1 MVLFGP
7 SIARLAPLREK
18 RWLDAFARRYQRFL
32 LQGMGRRVLSRQAR
46 GQGHARALR
55 DAITDRRDQQHVL
68 SDAERDVDPRLAF
81 PVPDSF
87 RFAIKVPRRISH
99 IKRLRDCGEE
109 LGFLLRALADLSPCL
124 GSLLVQL
131 PPHARC
137 DEAALTGF
145 LHQVP
150 EGTRVAFEFRNDSWH
165 VPAVFKLLES
175 RNAALVQSESDETFE
190 PLPWTADWAY
200 LRLRKV
206 DYTDADLVTWLERL
220 RTGRLESAHVYF
232 KHEDGAT
239 GPKLAAKFLKLA
251 A

>member
-1 MVLFGP
+1 MRLLAGTSGFSYKEWVGEFYPDKLAAKDMLAHYATRLPIVEINNTFYRMP
-7 SIARLAPLREK
+7 NATSI
-18 RWLDAFARRYQRFL
+18 
-32 LQGMGRRVLSRQAR
+32 QGWRSQ
-46 GQGHARALR
+46 
-55 DAITDRRDQQHVL
+55 
-68 SDAERDVDPRLAF
+68 
-81 PVPDSF
+81 VPDSF

-99 IKRLRDCGEE
+99 IKRLRDCDEE
-109 LGFLLRALADLSPCL
+109 LKFLLRALADLSPCL

-137 DEAALTGF
+137 DEPALTGF

-190 PLPWTADWAY
+190 LLPWTADWAY
-200 LRLRKV
+200 LRLRRV
-206 DYTDADLVTWLERL
+206 VYTAADLHSWLERIEGSGV
-220 RTGRLESAHVYF
+220 TEAQVFF

-239 GPKLAAKFLKLA
+239 GPKLAAQLLA
-251 A
+251 MKGSS